1 MFKVFRV
8 YGLNWIKTMFN
19 SLQDDVESLDGEDN
33 DYSPRYTPSPILVPT
48 FPPSQHSGKIFLE
61 KDSGFRTTTQ
71 RKLTSKLP
79 GNQIQPDLQK
89 PTRTPLDLSLDSQR
103 IFRYASINL
112 SRNWNLSIYSV
123 SSKECALDVD
133 SQHDGACA

>member
-1 MFKVFRV
+1 M
-8 YGLNWIKTMFN
+8 IKNIIIFF
-19 SLQDDVESLDGEDN
+19 QDDVESLDGEDN

-89 PTRTPLDLSLDSQR
+89 PTRTPLDLSLDSQI
-103 IFRYASINL
+103 IFRYALI
-112 SRNWNLSIYSV
+112 
-123 SSKECALDVD
+123 
-133 SQHDGACA
+133 